1 MTNLVEKIELKL
13 EEYGIAIFDRYEI
26 ENNDYV
32 FIVEDMFIIVHKN
45 MKDISISFQVST
57 KPDVVASN
65 ILILK
70 EIKYIKN
77 INIMEVFAF
86 TDEKTIVCGRKA
98 YDLFQKS
105 IKQDIIND
113 IEQTRMYQN
122 ILLTAKGFEC

>member
-86 TDEKTIVCGRKA
+86 TDEKRLYVVEKHMIYFKNLLNR
-98 YDLFQKS
+98 
-105 IKQDIIND
+105 
-113 IEQTRMYQN
+113 
-122 ILLTAKGFEC
+122 IL